1 MVLRASNIR
10 RRLTRSSFFES
21 SGEKSPET
29 QALRLKIKT
38 GLEQQAL
45 DFFQK
50 EGGQVVIYDANNGVR
65 KTRYELRAK
74 FEALGIHVVFLGE
87 SVSVSSRS
95 SHPIF
100 PLELGLTHLRSL

>member
-1 MVLRASNIR
+1 MV
-10 RRLTRSSFFES
+10 ES
-21 SGEKSPET
+21 GAKSPET
-29 QALRLKIKT
+29 QALRSKIKE

-65 KTRYELRAK
+65 ATRYALRAK

-87 SVSVSSRS
+87 SRRS
-95 SHPIF
+95 F
-100 PLELGLTHLRSL
+100 FRCLDLACVW